1 MRALT
6 VFLLGVATAASA
18 APVCFEAEHARDVAA
33 PIKVV
38 TKAASAEDA
47 ACVKGASGGA
57 FLEIAEGAGKP
68 PDVTGGKA
76 VFTFEMTKDRACYL
90 WARVWWNDGCGNSV
104 AMSIDG
110 AKPFTF
116 GQDATY
122 KCWHWVKSPPRLSQL
137 KLKAGTHTLTLTN
150 REDGV
155 RIDQILLES
164 NRRFVPVDIEKVTHQ
179 PAAGKTP

>member
-1 MRALT
+1 MRTPAI
-6 VFLLGVATAASA
+6 FLLGLAAMAGA
-18 APVCFEAEHARDVAA
+18 APVCFEAEDAQDIAA
-33 PIKVV
+33 PIKLV
-38 TKAASAEDA
+38 TKAASEEDA

-57 FLEIAEGAGKP
+57 FLEIPEGAGKP
-68 PDVTGGKA
+68 PEVAGGKA
-76 VFTFEMTKDRACYL
+76 VFTFDVPKDGSYYL
-90 WARVWWNDGCGNSV
+90 WARVWWNDGCGNSI

-150 REDGV
+150 REDGL

-164 NRRFVPVDIEKVTHQ
+164 NRRFVPIDIETVTQ
-179 PAAGKTP
+179 QAPTGKKP